1 MSAFSTTSNQP
12 RINRWVGLLILML
25 AAEVGLLLWR
35 LLSENLPIFSL
46 SFAQLLPVGEKLS
59 WYLTRSSGTVAY
71 LTLTLS
77 TVWGLLLSTK
87 LVKEWVPPTVTLTM
101 HNTLGWTA
109 IGLSLFH
116 AAVLLFDSYYTY
128 TVANLL
134 VPFTGPYAPIWVGV
148 GTISFYLLLLVSA
161 SFYARRWIGTQTWR
175 RLHYLTFAAF
185 IMVTL
190 HGWMAGT
197 DSTQLK
203 PLYLVAGNLVLFLTC
218 YRMIDGIQK
227 SHNNRQRQGRQQVVQ
242 SA

>member
-1 MSAFSTTSNQP
+1 MSAFPTTTNPS
-12 RINRWVGLLILML
+12 RINRWLLLLILTVVAEL
-25 AAEVGLLLWR
+25 ALLLWR
-35 LLSENLPIFSL
+35 VLPTSLPIFSSL
-46 SFAQLLPVGEKLS
+46 QLLPMSEKLS

-87 LVKEWVPPTVTLTM
+87 LVKEWIPATMTLTM

-109 IGLSLFH
+109 IGLSIFH
-116 AAVLLFDSYYTY
+116 AAALLFDSYYTY
-128 TVANLL
+128 TVADLL
-134 VPFTGPYAPIWVGV
+134 VPFTGPYAPLWVGV

-161 SFYARRWIGTQTWR
+161 SFYGRQWIGTHTWR
-175 RLHYLTFAAF
+175 RLHYLTFGAF

-197 DSTQLK
+197 DSAQLK
-203 PLYLVAGNLVLFLTC
+203 PLYLIAGNLVLFLTC
-218 YRMIDGIQK
+218 YRIIDGMQNRHSK
-227 SHNNRQRQGRQQVVQ
+227 RQRQQRQQVIP